1 MGGPSGTLEWK
12 VLANRKILHVERI
25 LPSGA
30 NVSMNFEIFD
40 SDGFMMWGPR
50 PVNISAGS
58 FKYSVFV
65 SGWNFA
71 DPSNRL
77 RMLVSVRYVTGDFDA
92 QLPVPTLVDWFGP
105 GRKVIA
111 TWPTTGPLTVTL
123 DCDGWSL
130 ADGIP
135 GSMPVN
141 PNPFFD
147 AGYMVINNQVAPKDI
162 SATFGWVAPPF
173 EREVAWDP
181 TLYLSLFSN
190 IAPTQPKDNFSRNA
204 GIIAGSVV
212 GGAVFVT
219 AAIAT
224 IWYRHFLNGR
234 AAPRPSKFSTTG

>member
-1 MGGPSGTLEWK
+1 
-12 VLANRKILHVERI
+12 
-25 LPSGA
+25 
-30 NVSMNFEIFD
+30 MNFEIFD

-212 GGAVFVT
+212 GGAVLVT